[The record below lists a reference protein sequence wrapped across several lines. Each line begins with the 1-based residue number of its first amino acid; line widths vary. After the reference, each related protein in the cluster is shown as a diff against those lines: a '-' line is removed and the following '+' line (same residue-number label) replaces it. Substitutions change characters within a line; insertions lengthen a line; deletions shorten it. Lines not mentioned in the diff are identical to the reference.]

1 MSTKGQQRHSRQK
14 YDNRSTI
21 PKECLDNLSAII
33 NDSNGTQKLVQ
44 CADSFGKNLARA
56 GLTTSQIRALFGEVR
71 QIESQWKM
79 GLQHM
84 QDSEQNTVGEEQV
97 RQAKRRLILL
107 KPKLAYRARKKEP
120 NGKGPLTD
128 LVKVLDKAL
137 DIVQESDDPNKSFFN
152 FVAYFEA
159 ILAYHKG
166 HGGKD

>member
-1 MSTKGQQRHSRQK
+1 MSHKNQQRYSRQN
-14 YDNRSTI
+14 DRSTI
-21 PKECLDNLSAII
+21 PKECLDNLETII

-44 CADSFGKNLARA
+44 CADDFGKNLAA
-56 GLTTSQIRALFGEVR
+56 AKLTTSQIRALFGEVR

-79 GLQHM
+79 GLQ
-84 QDSEQNTVGEEQV
+84 QSQNNEQSAVGEEQV

-107 KPKLAYRARKKEP
+107 KPKMAYRARKKEQ
-120 NGKGPLTD
+120 NGRGPLTD
-128 LVKVLDKAL
+128 LVKVLDKAI

-152 FVAYFEA
+152 FVSYFEA